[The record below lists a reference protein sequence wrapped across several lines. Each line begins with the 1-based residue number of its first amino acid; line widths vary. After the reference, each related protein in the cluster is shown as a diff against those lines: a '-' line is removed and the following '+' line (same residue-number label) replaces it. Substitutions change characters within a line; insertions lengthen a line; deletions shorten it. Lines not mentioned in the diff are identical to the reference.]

1 MRLLQTRCVG
11 ELTRRLREAQVLTL
25 WEAQNHC
32 LREAQLLT
40 RCLWEAQVLTRNLS
54 WLRDA
59 HLSTRTLARLQA
71 SGLRS
76 SMLAAVA
83 FGRCCDTWLHRLA
96 YFVKWAQVLDDEL
109 LLRRRRRSRDR

>member
-76 SMLAAVA
+76 FLAAR
-83 FGRCCDTWLHRLA
+83 GRCIWGAAVRAGCIA
-96 YFVKWAQVLDDEL
+96 
-109 LLRRRRRSRDR
+109 